1 MMDNAE
7 LPDDLELLQRARKG
21 EWEAFEALVD
31 RLEPRVFALN
41 RRLLRQHQDAE
52 DATQQTF
59 LKVMENLD
67 SFRGEASVSTWVL
80 RIATNHSLTML
91 RKRRPERNLPLEVAG
106 AGNDGEG
113 RLPHPEYVANWK
125 DNPAD
130 LAQRAEIKQLLDD
143 ALQDLDEKYRV
154 VFTLRDMEQFSTR
167 ETAELLDISE
177 SNVKVRL
184 LRARLQLRERLTRLL
199 GDEDSRVEPS
209 AHKH

>member
-1 MMDNAE
+1 MENTE
-7 LPDDLELLQRARKG
+7 LPDELTLLQRARAG
-21 EWEAFEALVD
+21 EWDAFEALMD

-41 RRLLRQHQDAE
+41 MRLLRQHHDAE

-59 LKVMENLD
+59 IKVMENLD

-91 RKRRPERNLPLEVAG
+91 RKRRPERNLPLEVG
-106 AGNDGEG
+106 GTGNDGEG
-113 RLPHPEYVANWK
+113 RMPHPEYIAHWK

-130 LAQRAEIKQLLDD
+130 LAQRAEVKQLLED
-143 ALQDLDEKYRV
+143 ALQNLDEKYRV

-184 LRARLQLRERLTRLL
+184 LRARLQLREKLTRSL
-199 GDEDSRVEPS
+199 GDEETRIEPS
-209 AHKH
+209 DHRH